1 MKFRRRQ
8 FLHLAASA
16 AALPVFSRITL
27 AQSYPMRPV
36 HVIVGFPAGSGPDI
50 TARLMAQWISEH
62 LGQSFVIENRPGAA
76 SNIATELV
84 VRASP
89 DGYTLLTAVTSNAI
103 NATFYDNLNFNFVR
117 DIAPVAGM
125 VRSPYVMVV
134 NPSVP
139 AKTVLEFI
147 AYAKANPGKINM
159 GSSGN
164 GSTPHLYGEL
174 FKTMAG
180 IDLLHVPYR
189 GNYLPDLLAGQVQ
202 VAFAPLPSSIEFI
215 RAGKLRALAVT
226 TAARLDVLPDVP
238 TVGDVLPGYEASSWT
253 GITAPRNTPVDII
266 DKLNKA
272 INAGL
277 ADAKIRER
285 LADLGGLPMPMTPA
299 EFGKFIVDETEKWGQ
314 GDPRGQHQAGL
325 RPLVAA
331 RIFHIFR
338 SANPPRRTYFVA
350 SPPSTMMVST
360 SPAPLARRNAAAASY
375 SFDVKQATPCSKVG
389 NSITTKR

>member
-1 MKFRRRQ
+1 
-8 FLHLAASA
+8 
-16 AALPVFSRITL
+16 
-27 AQSYPMRPV
+27 
-36 HVIVGFPAGSGPDI
+36 
-50 TARLMAQWISEH
+50 
-62 LGQSFVIENRPGAA
+62 
-76 SNIATELV
+76 
-84 VRASP
+84 
-89 DGYTLLTAVTSNAI
+89 
-103 NATFYDNLNFNFVR
+103 
-117 DIAPVAGM
+117 M

-164 GSTPHLYGEL
+164 GSTPHLSGEL

-253 GITAPRNTPVDII
+253 GIAAPRNTPVDII

-277 ADAKIRER
+277 ADAKITER

-299 EFGKFIVDETEKWGQ
+299 EFGKFIVDETEKWGKVIK
-314 GDPRGQHQAGL
+314 RGQYQAGL
-325 RPLVAA
+325 RPLVPPN
-331 RIFHIFR
+331 IPYVPFR
-338 SANPPRRTYFVA
+338 KSPRRTYFVA

-375 SFDVKQATPCSKVG
+375 SFEVKQATPCSKVG

>member
-299 EFGKFIVDETEKWGQ
+299 EFGKFIVDETEKWGKVI
-314 GDPRGQHQAGL
+314 R
-325 RPLVAA
+325 AA
-331 RIFHIFR
+331 NIK
-338 SANPPRRTYFVA
+338 P
-350 SPPSTMMVST
+350 
-360 SPAPLARRNAAAASY
+360 
-375 SFDVKQATPCSKVG
+375 D
-389 NSITTKR
+389 